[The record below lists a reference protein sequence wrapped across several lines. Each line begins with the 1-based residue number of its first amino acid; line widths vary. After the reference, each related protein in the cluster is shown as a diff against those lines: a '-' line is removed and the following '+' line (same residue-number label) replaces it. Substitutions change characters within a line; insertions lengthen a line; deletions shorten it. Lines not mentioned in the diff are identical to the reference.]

1 MVSPLP
7 VYMSDSIVQRE
18 RQKDD
23 NFMIVIVTVIVLVVF
38 AFPCVDPPNV
48 FE

>member
-7 VYMSDSIVQRE
+7 VYMSDSIIQKE

-23 NFMIVIVTVIVLVVF
+23 DFMIVIAVF